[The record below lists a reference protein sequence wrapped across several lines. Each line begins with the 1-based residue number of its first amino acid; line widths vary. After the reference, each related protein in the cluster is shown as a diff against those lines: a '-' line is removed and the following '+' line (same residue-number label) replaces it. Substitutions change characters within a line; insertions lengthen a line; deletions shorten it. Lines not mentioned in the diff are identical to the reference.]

1 MQASD
6 KPIDAT
12 ELAAAIAESARIEAA
27 MRPGSSQPIEQERL
41 YRALQQEAPD
51 LALPRCVD
59 GRVLLALAKAL
70 DQEPQIMRNL
80 QLAFVIQNGCACIM
94 SAGRLVLVVPAD
106 TWRAAVQAAEQL
118 ELVTDSTGAVIGR
131 VARSLDG

>member
-41 YRALQQEAPD
+41 YRA
-51 LALPRCVD
+51 R
-59 GRVLLALAKAL
+59 GRA
-70 DQEPQIMRNL
+70 
-80 QLAFVIQNGCACIM
+80 
-94 SAGRLVLVVPAD
+94 RLVERQRLRGLSMAQLE
-106 TWRAAVQAAEQL
+106 AQAAQ
-118 ELVTDSTGAVIGR
+118 R
-131 VARSLDG
+131 P